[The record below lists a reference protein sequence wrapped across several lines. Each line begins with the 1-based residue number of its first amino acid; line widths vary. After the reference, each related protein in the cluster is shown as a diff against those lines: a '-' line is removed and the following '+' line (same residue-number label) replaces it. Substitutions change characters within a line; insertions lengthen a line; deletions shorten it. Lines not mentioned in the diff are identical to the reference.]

1 MATAS
6 HTPTVQEHGFT
17 RAVALQLAIWYF
29 ALVGKLASAV
39 EALERRQRRLE
50 RKRVRQGHLGAVD
63 RAQMAVVGLLIT
75 LLIASIVLLLGPTIL
90 ALLESSLPQPAANST
105 FNSTLTDVEGNI
117 DTAFV
122 IGGVLLVIVVVGAM
136 IVVLVNSFQPARG
149 GGRGGFM

>member
-29 ALVGKLASAV
+29 ALAGKLVAAV
-39 EALERRQRRLE
+39 EALE